1 MSDISKITHNNIIYD
16 IKDAVSRKFY
26 TSIQKKID
34 DSILIKHSHILGLQV
49 DYENKT
55 FTRLDYAATLADPYA
70 EPLMTFDDIEP
81 YKSRRLCNLADDGSV
96 NAYYGDLSYTE
107 DGSNGQVMVQ
117 QPKFYY
123 KVEPVR
129 KEAQSDGCGY
139 HLRCANY
146 WISAIPFTDF
156 KLHPAF
162 INENG
167 DEVDYYYT
175 GAYEGSLYDIS
186 ASKYIT
192 NDAQVADFTTDKLS
206 SISGVKPIS
215 GLTQNLTRA
224 NTEQLAKNRGSGWH
238 NSTVQIECAE
248 MLLMMIEF
256 GSMNMQDKIGL
267 GVSSITDDSSYN
279 CSALTGSTTSIGES
293 SGRAIESTT
302 SKGTEYIISTINGQ
316 TSVRYRGRENPYG
329 NIWKFVQGMLIYGNR
344 NCKGGIPYICNDFSY
359 NENPTITT
367 NSTDYDTTLNGYSS
381 TGFTI
386 SNTNGYINAMGYGNE
401 TFDWLFIPS
410 EVGGNSSLPVG
421 DYLWRAANLNG
432 LVVGIFGGNWDD
444 NIRCGAF
451 RWRLTDG
458 VKYRYRI
465 VGGRL
470 AYIPIVSTN

>member
-16 IKDAVSRKFY
+16 LKDTVGRNLYSN
-26 TSIQKKID
+26 IQKWID
-34 DSILIKHSHILGLQV
+34 DSKSTDRSYALGLQV

-55 FTRLDYAATLADPYA
+55 FTRLGLASTLIDPDTGRVI
-70 EPLMTFDDIEP
+70 TFNDIEP
-81 YKSRRLCNLADDGSV
+81 YKNRRLCNLADDGTI
-96 NAYYGDLSYTE
+96 NAYYGDSSYIE

-146 WISAIPFTDF
+146 WISPVPLVGF

-162 INENG
+162 INEDG

-175 GAYEGSLYDIS
+175 GAYEGSLYDFS
-186 ASKYIT
+186 ESSYIT
-192 NDAQVADFTTDKLS
+192 DDAQVADFTADKLS

-215 GLTQNLTRA
+215 GLTQSLTRA

-248 MLLMMIEF
+248 VLLMMIEY
-256 GSMNMQDKIGL
+256 GNMNIQNKIGL
-267 GVSSITDDSSYN
+267 GVSSVSDNASYN
-279 CSALTGSTTSIGES
+279 CSALTGSTASIGES
-293 SGRAIESTT
+293 SGRATQSVVTKGEESTT
-302 SKGTEYIISTINGQ
+302 YTANGY
-316 TSVRYRGRENPYG
+316 TSIRYRGRENPYS
-329 NIWKFVQGMLIYGNR
+329 NIWKFVQGMLIYGNG

-359 NENPTITT
+359 SENPTITAG
-367 NSTDYDTTLNGYSS
+367 STDYDATLNGYSS

-386 SNTNGYINAMGYGNE
+386 SNVNGYINAMGYGNE

-421 DYLWRAANLNG
+421 DYLWVTQNLGG
-432 LVVGIFGGNWDD
+432 LRVSRLGGIWYLGASCGPFCWHLHGG
-444 NIRCGAF
+444 
-451 RWRLTDG
+451 
-458 VKYRYRI
+458 
-465 VGGRL
+465 VGGRYRYIGGRAAYL
-470 AYIPIVSTN
+470 ARQ